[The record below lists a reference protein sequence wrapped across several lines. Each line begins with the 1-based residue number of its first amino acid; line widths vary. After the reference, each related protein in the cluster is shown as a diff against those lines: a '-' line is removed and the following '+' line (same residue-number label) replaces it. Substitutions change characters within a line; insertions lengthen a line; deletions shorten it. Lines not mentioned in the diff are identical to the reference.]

1 MNAAPRVTIVVL
13 QRETFAHTE
22 RSIESLYATTSVPFN
37 LVYVDAGSPPAVRRT
52 ILAAAKRHGFE
63 VLRRPRFLT
72 PNEARNVALAHVATE
87 LVAFIDNDVIFAEG
101 WLEALVAC
109 ADETG
114 AEIVGPLVCIGEPAF
129 ERVHVAGGMA
139 HIEESAAGRTF
150 HETHNFVDQQLA
162 DVAGQLMRE
171 ATEMVEFHCMLVR
184 RSVFARVG
192 AFDERLRS
200 ASEHLDLCMLVRRSG
215 GTVVFEPGAVVNQ
228 LLPRPFPRDLRS
240 LPFFLQR
247 WNPRH
252 NASTIEHFRTKWNL
266 QRGDRAL
273 AASLDWLDER
283 RDLMFV
289 KFQPARVR
297 HGLRLAR
304 RFVLGGQR

>member
-1 MNAAPRVTIVVL
+1 VNGVPRVTVVVL

-22 RSIESLYATTSVPFN
+22 RSIESAYATTKVPFR
-37 LVYVDAGSPPAVRRT
+37 LVYVDAGSPAPVRRA
-52 ILAAAKRHGFE
+52 IAAAAARHGFA

-72 PNEARNVALAHVATE
+72 PNEARNLALANLTTE
-87 LVAFIDNDVIFAEG
+87 LVVFIDNDVIFAEG

-139 HIEESAAGRTF
+139 HIEETAAGRAF
-150 HETHNFVDQQLA
+150 HETHKFVDRQLA
-162 DVAGQLMRE
+162 DVAAQLVRE
-171 ATEMVEFHCMLVR
+171 PTEMVEFHCMLVR
-184 RSVFARVG
+184 RSVFAHIG

-200 ASEHLDLCMLVRRSG
+200 ASEHLVRRSG
-215 GTVVFEPGAVVNQ
+215 GTVFFEPGAVVNQ

-247 WNPRH
+247 WSPRH